1 MKHVLLSLVCV
12 VLLAACGRPSSPETV
27 ESLVANPERLKEV
40 VNQCRLDHE
49 KTGDALCRAA
59 SEAQRKRFM
68 GDGGPKY
75 TPQAPAKD

>member
-1 MKHVLLSLVCV
+1 MKHALLSLVCAFV
-12 VLLAACGRPSSPETV
+12 LAACGRSSSPETV
-27 ESLVANPERLKEV
+27 ESLAANPERLKAV
-40 VNQCRLDHE
+40 MNQCKLDHE

-75 TPQAPAKD
+75 TPQAPSKD